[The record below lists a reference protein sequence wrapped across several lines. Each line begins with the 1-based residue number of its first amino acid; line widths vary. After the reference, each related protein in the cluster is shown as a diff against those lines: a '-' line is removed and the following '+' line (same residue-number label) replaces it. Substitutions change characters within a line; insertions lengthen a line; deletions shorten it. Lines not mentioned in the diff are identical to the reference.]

1 MTSPVENRQSLLEK
15 VEFLRKKKDEI
26 GDLPEKVN
34 TYAGH
39 LVEIVRTQG
48 YGGALTGN
56 AGPALTV
63 EDTVD
68 QIWSERDKA
77 NKAIGETWDK
87 LNVLDPDLEV
97 PIKFIDVANEW
108 RTLRGNLLAA
118 GNDFGDTVLS
128 TAEWQ
133 GDAAVRYGEMR
144 TRQQVPLDSLP
155 LEFDKIA
162 GSLERIAA
170 SELALY
176 GELATKTQDLIAK
189 IEDTAFSSVKDL
201 LDVVKISVGGA
212 ISLMKNL
219 VAVVEAAKTFIIG
232 VVKSMADAAKTN
244 MIEGNNIMQIV
255 ANQKGLP
262 DGKWPSGVKASY
274 GAGIG
279 GIREA
284 IGDASAK
291 DGDKSDWTVG
301 Q

>member
-1 MTSPVENRQSLLEK
+1 MTSPVDNRQSLLEK

-39 LVEIVRTQG
+39 LVEIVRSQA

-56 AGPALTV
+56 LGPALTV

-87 LNVLDPDLEV
+87 LDVLDPDLEV

-162 GSLERIAA
+162 GSLERIAS

-189 IEDTAFSSVKDL
+189 VEDAALSSVKDL

-212 ISLMKNL
+212 VSLIKNL
-219 VAVVEAAKTFIIG
+219 VAVVEAANTFIIG
-232 VVKSMADAAKTN
+232 VVKSMADAAKTD

>member
-1 MTSPVENRQSLLEK
+1 MDNRQSLLEK

-39 LVEIVRTQG
+39 LVEIVRSQA

-56 AGPALTV
+56 LGPAITV

-87 LNVLDPDLEV
+87 LEMLAPDLEV
-97 PIKFIDVANEW
+97 PVKFIDVANEW
-108 RTLRGNLLAA
+108 RTLRGNILAA
-118 GNDFGDTVLS
+118 RNDFADTVLS

-133 GDAAVRYGEMR
+133 GDAAIRYGEMR
-144 TRQQVPLDSLP
+144 TRQQDALDSLAI
-155 LEFDKIA
+155 EFDKIA
-162 GSLERIAA
+162 SSLEGIAS

-176 GELATKTQDLIAK
+176 GELATKTQDLIVK
-189 IEDTAFSSVKDL
+189 VEDAAFSSVKDS
-201 LDVVKISVGGA
+201 LDVVKVSVGGA
-212 ISLMKNL
+212 VSLMKNL
-219 VAVVEAAKTFIIG
+219 VTAVEAARTFIIG
-232 VVKSMADAAKTN
+232 IVKSLADAAKTN
-244 MIEGNNIMQIV
+244 MIEGNKISQIV
-255 ANQKGLP
+255 GIQKGLP

>member
-1 MTSPVENRQSLLEK
+1 MDNRQSLLEK

-39 LVEIVRTQG
+39 LVEIVRSQA

-56 AGPALTV
+56 LGPALTV

-87 LNVLDPDLEV
+87 LDVLDPDLEV
-97 PIKFIDVANEW
+97 PIKFIDIANEW

-162 GSLERIAA
+162 GSLERIAS

-189 IEDTAFSSVKDL
+189 VEDAALSSVKDL

-212 ISLMKNL
+212 VSLIKNL
-219 VAVVEAAKTFIIG
+219 VAVVEAANTFIIG